1 MSHLIELNRVGGSR
15 ARLCGNLLELLQ
27 LCLLFRL
34 ELRYLLNDG
43 LKDLVG
49 RHVIELAQGSVDTL
63 GILEG
68 DIGFAV

>member
-1 MSHLIELNRVGGSR
+1 M
-15 ARLCGNLLELLQ
+15 ELLK

-34 ELRYLLNDG
+34 ELCDLLNDG

-49 RHVIELAQGSVDTL
+49 RHVIELAQGSMNTL

-68 DIGFAV
+68 DISLAI

>member
-1 MSHLIELNRVGGSR
+1 LSHLIELNRVGGSR
-15 ARLCGNLLELLQ
+15 ARLGGNLLELLK

-34 ELRYLLNDG
+34 ELCDLLNDG

-49 RHVIELAQGSVDTL
+49 RHVIELAQGSMNTL

-68 DIGFAV
+68 DISFAV